1 MTCTVETPSGLS
13 IGKTPAGRCL
23 DQFENL
29 HLCTYDHGHS
39 GNYRMF
45 FAALQTALA
54 EVAA

>member
-23 DQFENL
+23 DQFKNP
-29 HLCTYDHGHS
+29 HLCKYDHGHP

-45 FAALQTALA
+45 FAALQTAP